1 MFLCTSQTVFAK
13 CQASQTTA
21 KFYSTAT
28 FTVFCRDANVIAGF
42 VYQSDCFLLS
52 LSFVLTSVF
61 LFCILNKK
69 LKVPLHL
76 TCLYSRLKSL
86 VHSLTPKLSQSAV
99 SGEKTRQ
106 CPGGAVLQC
115 CVTARCWAV
124 MPSQSVSTISD
135 NWLSLLRITSLLL
148 RTRPE
153 TTAAADHSFS
163 I

>member
-1 MFLCTSQTVFAK
+1 MSGVPDNCKILFYGY
-13 CQASQTTA
+13 
-21 KFYSTAT
+21 FYS
-28 FTVFCRDANVIAGF
+28 
-42 VYQSDCFLLS
+42 LLS
-52 LSFVLTSVF
+52 WCKRYCWFRVSVRLEWVLFSIVFVFVLTSVF

-106 CPGGAVLQC
+106 CPGGAVVLQC